1 MTIHCSSD
9 VKNFCENTCGWKS
22 VQKFVKCC
30 LKTENYCLKTQTKLK
45 KCMHLPFFFFLSVF
59 LWLYA
64 TLVGPVH
71 CLRDPQTSFFSNFDV
86 KNKSHGTIHIFKNYF
101 TIVFSIFSKKSGIQT
116 HPYCKLKRK
125 IQIIICFSNISSIDF
140 SKGLFLTP
148 RYPNFCSSK

>member
-1 MTIHCSSD
+1 MWKYVW
-9 VKNFCENTCGWKS
+9 VKNCLEIREMLFKNWKLLFENTNQIEKVYAS
-22 VQKFVKCC
+22 AFFF
-30 LKTENYCLKTQTKLK
+30 
-45 KCMHLPFFFFLSVF
+45 FFFFLSVF

-71 CLRDPQTSFFSNFDV
+71 CSRDPQTSFFSNFDV
-86 KNKSHGTIHIFKNYF
+86 KNRSHGTIHIFKNYF
-101 TIVFSIFSKKSGIQT
+101 TIVFSIFNKKSGIQT

-125 IQIIICFSNISSIDF
+125 IQIIICFANISSIDF

>member
-1 MTIHCSSD
+1 MKIREMLF
-9 VKNFCENTCGWKS
+9 KNWKLLFENTN
-22 VQKFVKCC
+22 Q
-30 LKTENYCLKTQTKLK
+30 TEKVYASA
-45 KCMHLPFFFFLSVF
+45 FFYFFYFFYFLSVF

-71 CLRDPQTSFFSNFDV
+71 CSRDPQTSFFSNFDV
-86 KNKSHGTIHIFKNYF
+86 KNRSHGIIHIFKNYF
-101 TIVFSIFSKKSGIQT
+101 TIVFLIFSKKKGIQT
-116 HPYCKLKRK
+116 QPYCKLKRK